1 MSITERILTGIKQT
15 LETGDQIKIDLREA
29 SALTGSGNNVGGRT
43 LFDDAF
49 AALRFANPLRQVAR
63 QVKRDGQ
70 SAVQFVAK
78 TGNATSLE
86 GIAVVTGFGTNTTLT
101 VTAVTSGVLAI
112 GQTLTG
118 TNLGAGTTIT
128 AFGTG
133 TGGVGTYTVSVNN
146 TFASTTITGQS
157 NPWGYTFIPNSGIP
171 NTSTSI
177 WQLPTRV
184 ITAQLPIRSAVLSD
198 VNYLDETLVEDLFQE
213 FGAQEAYSMIINN
226 DQAGSTT
233 LTTGGVDGL
242 RGLNMYTTAASSA
255 YGTSG
260 TAITNGIHSIATVS
274 QAGAAIAYGDI
285 TDMARLFPAQY
296 WNLPGTAWMM
306 HPQTIH
312 SLRNL
317 GGGNIKQF
325 PEIGSSEGG
334 AVTYIFGFPV
344 IPNPYMQTVGNGNF
358 SVYLANWRNFVT
370 IADVEEMNVQ
380 AFEQTT
386 PGFITLYAEK
396 RLVSTVR
403 DPFAGIR
410 LVGV

>member
-78 TGNATSLE
+78 TGNATTQ
-86 GIAVVTGFGTNTTLT
+86 A
-101 VTAVTSGVLAI
+101 
-112 GQTLTG
+112 
-118 TNLGAGTTIT
+118 
-128 AFGTG
+128 
-133 TGGVGTYTVSVNN
+133 
-146 TFASTTITGQS
+146 
-157 NPWGYTFIPNSGIP
+157 NPWGYTFTADSGTP
-171 NTSTSI
+171 NTNTSI

-213 FGAQEAYSMIINN
+213 FGTQEANSMIINN

-233 LTTGGVDGL
+233 TTTGGVDGL
-242 RGLNMYTTAASSA
+242 RGLNMYTTAAASA

-274 QAGAAIAYGDI
+274 QTGAAISYSDI

-312 SLRNL
+312 DLRNL
-317 GGGNIKQF
+317 GSGTTIKQF
-325 PEIGSSEGG
+325 AEVGDSDGGS
-334 AVTYIFGFPV
+334 VVYIFGFPV
-344 IPNPYMQTVGNGNF
+344 IPNPYMQTVANGNF

-396 RLVSTVR
+396 RLASTVR

>member
-78 TGNATSLE
+78 TGNATTQ
-86 GIAVVTGFGTNTTLT
+86 A
-101 VTAVTSGVLAI
+101 
-112 GQTLTG
+112 
-118 TNLGAGTTIT
+118 
-128 AFGTG
+128 
-133 TGGVGTYTVSVNN
+133 
-146 TFASTTITGQS
+146 
-157 NPWGYTFIPNSGIP
+157 NPWGYTFTADSGTP
-171 NTSTSI
+171 NTNTSI

-213 FGAQEAYSMIINN
+213 FGTQEANSMIINN

-233 LTTGGVDGL
+233 TTTGGVDGL
-242 RGLNMYTTAASSA
+242 RGLNMYTTAAASA

-274 QAGAAIAYGDI
+274 QAAAAITYGDI

-306 HPQTIH
+306 HPETIH
-312 SLRNL
+312 NLRNL
-317 GGGNIKQF
+317 GSGVTIRQFAEVGDSDGGSVVN
-325 PEIGSSEGG
+325 
-334 AVTYIFGFPV
+334 IFGFPV
-344 IPNPYMQTVGNGNF
+344 IPNPYMQTVANGNF

-403 DPFAGIR
+403 NPFAGIR

>member
-1 MSITERILTGIKQT
+1 M
-15 LETGDQIKIDLREA
+15 
-29 SALTGSGNNVGGRT
+29 
-43 LFDDAF
+43 
-49 AALRFANPLRQVAR
+49 
-63 QVKRDGQ
+63 
-70 SAVQFVAK
+70 
-78 TGNATSLE
+78 
-86 GIAVVTGFGTNTTLT
+86 
-101 VTAVTSGVLAI
+101 
-112 GQTLTG
+112 
-118 TNLGAGTTIT
+118 
-128 AFGTG
+128 
-133 TGGVGTYTVSVNN
+133 
-146 TFASTTITGQS
+146 
-157 NPWGYTFIPNSGIP
+157 
-171 NTSTSI
+171 
-177 WQLPTRV
+177 

-213 FGAQEAYSMIINN
+213 FGTQEANSMIINN

-233 LTTGGVDGL
+233 TTTGGVDGL

-260 TAITNGIHSIATVS
+260 TAITNGIHSIATVT
-274 QAGAAIAYGDI
+274 QTTAAINYAAL

-312 SLRNL
+312 DLRNL
-317 GGGNIKQF
+317 GPITSAIREF
-325 PEIGSSEGG
+325 PEVGSDEGG
-334 AVTYIFGFPV
+334 AIKNIFGFPV
-344 IPNPYMQTVGNGNF
+344 IANPYMQTVGNGNF

-380 AFEQTT
+380 AFEQTA